1 MGRAAG
7 AFSPGYPPA
16 FSGLARSSRSA
27 VALSPPAWAAMS
39 AEARSVLGRWR
50 LSARD
55 QFPPPH
61 VNGGQTGPSEIRTR
75 FRDFSLHRGSGSPSR
90 VPRGVPRLHRIPAL
104 GSFRRVQPCGPQ
116 VAPARFE
123 LAFLGRLSGRQYF
136 VRSRPPLFGHGATGT
151 RGHGGNQPRLVSVP
165 APRGSARHGLNV
177 RVAAVIKTHKSTQCS
192 PSWFA

>member
-27 VALSPPAWAAMS
+27 VALSPRHGPRCRPRLGVSS
-39 AEARSVLGRWR
+39 AVGD

-116 VAPARFE
+116 MAPARFE

-177 RVAAVIKTHKSTQCS
+177 RVAAVIGTHKSTQCS